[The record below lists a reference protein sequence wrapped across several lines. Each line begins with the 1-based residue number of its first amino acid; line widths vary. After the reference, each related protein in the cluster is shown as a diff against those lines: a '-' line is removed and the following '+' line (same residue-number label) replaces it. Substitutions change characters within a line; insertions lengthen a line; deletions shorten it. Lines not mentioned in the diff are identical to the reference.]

1 MSHRSEDILTIFS
14 SNQPISFLLWTKLL
28 NYFEYNKEQL
38 DLEDIKILVD
48 KCEECRLY
56 LNEHS
61 YVRANPIQQHETF
74 PNIYVHLEKMKIQK
88 HKAEVTDKSPVR
100 TTLIACHQ

>member
-1 MSHRSEDILTIFS
+1 MSHRSEDILIIFS

-28 NYFEYNKEQL
+28 NFFEDHKEVL
-38 DLEDIKILVD
+38 DLEDMKILVG

-61 YVRANPIQQHETF
+61 YVRANPIKQHETF
-74 PNIYVHLEKMKIQK
+74 PNIYVHLEKMNIQK
-88 HKAEVTDKSPVR
+88 HNTEVTDKSPIR